1 MTNMHFKIYCL
12 FLQNNMRV
20 ISKRIPGRHNDDSA
34 TVTHWFIN
42 FYHLIMEERFGRVTH
57 ARR

>member
-1 MTNMHFKIYCL
+1 HA
-12 FLQNNMRV
+12 RV